1 MHPKIPRMKIALA
14 QINTAVGD
22 LGGNVEHLL
31 RMAHQARLDGAS
43 LMLSPELALCGYPPE
58 DLALRNDFY
67 VENSRALASLAKQL
81 PADFCLIVG
90 HPLQEGAARYNAAS
104 VLHGGQIVATY
115 RKQSLPN
122 YGVFDE
128 IRTFQ
133 AGQDACVFE
142 WQGIRFGINICEDIW
157 SPDVPQRT
165 QAAGAEA
172 LLVLNASPFHSNKIK
187 ERHQIAQDR
196 VRESGIPLFYANLVG
211 GQDELV
217 FDGGSFVVDHQGNLV
232 AQAPLFDE
240 TALIV
245 EWADGRIQRH
255 AESDQVPSA
264 PLPSEEAAI
273 YTALVTGVRD
283 YVRKNGF
290 PGVLLGL
297 SGGIDSAL
305 TLTIAVDALGADKV
319 HAVMM
324 PSQFTANISLEDAE
338 ELANN
343 MGVRYDIQPIKR
355 MFDSFMEELADE
367 FENLPF
373 DQTEENIQARI
384 RGVILM
390 ALSNKFG
397 SMVLTTGNKSE
408 MACGY
413 ATLYGDMAGGLA
425 VLKDVAKTMVW
436 RLSRYRNTIVQV
448 IPERIITR
456 PPSAELRANQC
467 DQDSLPEYETLD
479 AIMAAYVEQALSPK
493 EIVAQGFRTAD
504 VERVV
509 SLIDRSEYKRRQ
521 SPPGI
526 RITPLSFGRD
536 RRYPIT
542 NRYKAPF

>member
-1 MHPKIPRMKIALA
+1 MKIALA

-255 AESDQVPSA
+255 AENDQVPSA

-436 RLSRYRNTIVQV
+436 RLSRYRNTIAQV

>member
-1 MHPKIPRMKIALA
+1 
-14 QINTAVGD
+14 
-22 LGGNVEHLL
+22 
-31 RMAHQARLDGAS
+31 
-43 LMLSPELALCGYPPE
+43 
-58 DLALRNDFY
+58 
-67 VENSRALASLAKQL
+67 
-81 PADFCLIVG
+81 
-90 HPLQEGAARYNAAS
+90 
-104 VLHGGQIVATY
+104 VATY

-255 AESDQVPSA
+255 AENDQVPSA
-264 PLPSEEAAI
+264 PLVPLASFPSEEAAI

-436 RLSRYRNTIVQV
+436 RLSRYRNTIAQV